1 LEQDRKR
8 SIRYRVPYFFK
19 KIIDLLRTNGL
30 KTEGI
35 FRVPGSSVRIK
46 VSNLKIILMH
56 RNLLFKF
63 KNVMNETNL
72 PYSND
77 YLSKLTVNDIADLL
91 KIFLRE
97 LPQPLLTNEYYQSF
111 TQILC

>member
-1 LEQDRKR
+1 
-8 SIRYRVPYFFK
+8 
-19 KIIDLLRTNGL
+19 
-30 KTEGI
+30 
-35 FRVPGSSVRIK
+35 
-46 VSNLKIILMH
+46 
-56 RNLLFKF
+56 
-63 KNVMNETNL
+63 MNETNS

-111 TQILC
+111 AQILC